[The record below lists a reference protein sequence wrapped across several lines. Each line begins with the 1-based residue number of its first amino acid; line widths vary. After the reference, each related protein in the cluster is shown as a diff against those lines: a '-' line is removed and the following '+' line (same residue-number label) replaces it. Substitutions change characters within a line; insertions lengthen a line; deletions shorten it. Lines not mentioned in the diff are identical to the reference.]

1 MPQKRN
7 LPDKCTSICVFINTF
22 SKSKKYIRTRLT
34 FLMLT
39 IIWQNFV
46 KTVLLHNPVNG
57 IDTCCIS
64 MKYIH
69 FELFLKMSAI
79 FVLDI
84 ISENTVS
91 VFYLVPN
98 RIVFYD
104 KKYGQVKWINTII
117 KNVHYVF
124 VSSCDILV
132 TIILVYF
139 KRFYKL
145 FHEMFILLLM
155 IFVLFFNCLFRMNI
169 CTRFR
174 WFHLHIEFFKQELL
188 CLMTLHW
195 R

>member
-1 MPQKRN
+1 MF
-7 LPDKCTSICVFINTF
+7 LCNTF

-57 IDTCCIS
+57 IDTCYIS
-64 MKYIH
+64 LKYMH

-124 VSSCDILV
+124 VSSCNMLI
-132 TIILVYF
+132 TSILVYF
-139 KRFYKL
+139 KRAL
-145 FHEMFILLLM
+145 FCFK
-155 IFVLFFNCLFRMNI
+155 
-169 CTRFR
+169 
-174 WFHLHIEFFKQELL
+174 WFCYCF
-188 CLMTLHW
+188 
-195 R
+195 